1 METGRTEC
9 TVLTITSS
17 LLGQVTGRRPVDRPE
32 ELINRELKEMYLRE
46 VEHKKIIMDSM
57 KVNIQSIM

>member
-1 METGRTEC
+1 MHSAHYYTY
-9 TVLTITSS
+9 S
-17 LLGQVTGRRPVDRPE
+17 LLGQVTGRRPVHRPE

-46 VEHKKIIMDSM
+46 VEHKKMIMDSM